1 MSRLVIALGDPAG
14 IGAEVCLRALGR
26 LMRQR
31 GPIDVLLVGC
41 RRWLQATHR
50 RLRPLIDD
58 DFADPDDLAMLDL
71 PLAGEVEPGHPSA
84 LTGDASFRWLDA
96 AVAAV
101 QAGEGKALVT
111 APIAKEHWHAAGHR
125 LAGQTDRLAQLCDG
139 ADAAM
144 LFTAVSPH
152 SGWRFNTLLAT
163 THIPLASVPSR
174 LGPALVE
181 RRLAQLDAFCARFSP
196 SPRLA
201 VAGVNPHAGEAGVL
215 GDDEQRWLTPL
226 LEQWRRLHPGR
237 RLLGPLPPDTCWLEA
252 ARAWHGIGAAAE
264 APDGTLAMY
273 HDQGLIPVKLLAF
286 DQAVNTTL
294 GLPFLRTSPDHGTAF
309 DLAGRGLAR
318 SASMEAAIV
327 TALDLG

>member
-1 MSRLVIALGDPAG
+1 VSRLVIALGDPAG
-14 IGAEVCLRALGR
+14 IGAEVCLRALAR
-26 LMRQR
+26 VVKQR
-31 GPIDVLLVGC
+31 GSIDVVLVGC
-41 RRWLQATHR
+41 RQWLRSTHR
-50 RLRPLIDD
+50 QLRPLIDADLANPD
-58 DFADPDDLAMLDL
+58 DFDVLDL
-71 PLAGEVEPGHPSA
+71 PLPREVEPGQPGA
-84 LTGDASFRWLDA
+84 LTGEASFRWLDA

-101 QAGEGKALVT
+101 QAGRGEALVT

-163 THIPLASVPSR
+163 THVPLASVPTG
-174 LGPALVE
+174 LTPGLVQ
-181 RRLAQLDAFCARFSP
+181 RRLQQLEAFCGRFSP
-196 SPRLA
+196 GPRLA

-215 GDDEQRWLTPL
+215 GEEEQRWLTPL
-226 LEQWRRLHPGR
+226 LEHWRQQHPDR
-237 RLLGPLPPDTCWLEA
+237 RLLGPLPPDTCWLGA
-252 ARAWHGIGAAAE
+252 ARAWQSREATLEGA
-264 APDGTLAMY
+264 DGYLAMY

-318 SASMEAAIV
+318 PDSMEAAIL

>member
-1 MSRLVIALGDPAG
+1 VARLVIALGDPAG

-26 LMRQR
+26 LTKRR
-31 GPIDVLLVGC
+31 GSLDVLLVGC
-41 RRWLQATHR
+41 RQWLRQSHR
-50 RLRPLIDD
+50 RLRPLIDG
-58 DFADPDDLAMLDL
+58 DFADPDDHEVLDL
-71 PLAGEVEPGHPSA
+71 PLDREVDAGNPGP

-96 AVAAV
+96 AVAEV
-101 QAGEGKALVT
+101 QAGRGKALVT

-125 LAGQTDRLAQLCDG
+125 LAGQTDRLAQLCGG

-163 THIPLASVPSR
+163 THVPLAGVPT
-174 LGPALVE
+174 LLTADLVE
-181 RRLAQLDAFCARFSP
+181 RRLQQLDAFCRRFNP
-196 SPRLA
+196 EPRLA
-201 VAGVNPHAGEAGVL
+201 VAGLNPHAGEAGVL
-215 GDDEQRWLTPL
+215 GDEEQRWLTPL
-226 LEQWRRLHPGR
+226 LEQWRHQHPGR
-237 RLLGPLPPDTCWLEA
+237 GLLGPLPPDTCWLEA
-252 ARAWHGIGAAAE
+252 ARAWHGVGAPGKAA
-264 APDGTLAMY
+264 DGTLAMY

-309 DLAGRGLAR
+309 DLAGRGVAR
-318 SASMEAAIV
+318 ADSMEAAIE